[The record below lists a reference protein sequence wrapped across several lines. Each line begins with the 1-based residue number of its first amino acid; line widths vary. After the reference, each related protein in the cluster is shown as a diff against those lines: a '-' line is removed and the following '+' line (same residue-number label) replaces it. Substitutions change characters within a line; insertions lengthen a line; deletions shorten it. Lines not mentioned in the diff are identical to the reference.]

1 MVWQILIFILLAL
14 ILSYDHR
21 KRYFK
26 EQLGLFFSVFS
37 VYSVFTVWS
46 DSYVENPLLDFF
58 VSSDQLFFYR
68 SAINLSY
75 SSAGEAV
82 REAFSTFEYSETP
95 LSIALFALLAKFAI
109 FLGVGDIL
117 LFLKFHVTFLASL
130 IPLFIYK
137 TVRLKDRNIPYL
149 WQKIFVFALMS
160 PLLIYSG
167 QLLRDI
173 HVGLLF
179 LIMTYVALKPKQVLR
194 YPILLLLMV
203 ATYYLRMESG
213 LFSVLIIGI
222 PLYKTF
228 RTGNIM
234 QKTIILSM
242 LLVFCFFA
250 VFSIY
255 DMMTSTITR
264 YAERSAEMAS
274 ESSLGNKLNALP
286 TPIGEFAKAAFSQ
299 LMPFPIWLRLTTG
312 LDYAYLYSLECLY
325 PFYWV
330 SIWMALLYAWKKYH
344 KVWDKEILALFYISI
359 LYIILNSAGE
369 FNVRRI
375 MAVYPMILICYLL
388 LRSQFDLKKKMM
400 NQLSFTLLFMLHVI
414 YMLIK

>member
-1 MVWQILIFILLAL
+1 MIWQIFIFILLAF
-14 ILSYDHR
+14 IVSYDRR
-21 KRYFK
+21 KRYFQ
-26 EQLGLFFSVFS
+26 EQLGLFAAVFCI
-37 VYSVFTVWS
+37 YSVFTVWS
-46 DSYVENPLLDFF
+46 DSYVENPLIDFF

-68 SAINLSY
+68 SAIDLSY
-75 SSAGEAV
+75 NSAGDV
-82 REAFSTFEYSETP
+82 IREAFTAFQYSETP
-95 LSIALFALLAKFAI
+95 LSIALFALLTKFAA
-109 FLGVGDIL
+109 FLDVGDVL
-117 LFLKFHVTFLASL
+117 LFLKFHVAFLASL

-137 TVRLKDRNIPYL
+137 IVRLKDRSVPYL
-149 WQKIFVFALMS
+149 WQKIFVFSIIS
-160 PLLIYSG
+160 PILIYSG

-179 LIMTYVALKPKQVLR
+179 LIMTYVALKPKQILR

-213 LFSVLIIGI
+213 LFSVVIIGI

-286 TPIGEFAKAAFSQ
+286 TPIGVLAKAAFSQ

-312 LDYAYLYSLECLY
+312 FDYAYLYSLECLY

-344 KVWDKEILALFYISI
+344 QFWDKEILACFYIGI

-375 MAVYPMILICYLL
+375 MAVYPMILICYILL
-388 LRSQFDLKKKMM
+388 KSQFNVRKKLM
-400 NQLSFTLLFMLHVI
+400 NKLSFALLFMLHIV
-414 YMLIK
+414 YVLIK